1 MDDPKNAVPK
11 LLATSGLHVAYE
23 QNRRIL
29 DRIHPSS
36 EHDWLL
42 LAGDVGEVVADIE
55 RTLRLLSER
64 FAKVVWVP
72 GNHELWT
79 PRHDPVQLTGEQ
91 RYRHLVEICRGLGVI
106 TPEDPYPVWAD
117 PEGAVHIVPL
127 FIGYDYSFMPP
138 GAENKEDALKIAYDK
153 GVVCT
158 DEFLLHPDPYP
169 SRQAWCDARI
179 TETERRLT
187 ALGDG
192 LPTVLVTHYPL
203 VRAPTDVLYPP
214 ELAQW
219 CGTRRTSDWHRR
231 FRATAVVYG
240 HLHIPRTTHHAGVP
254 FEEVSLGY
262 PREWTRHG
270 LLRGPVRRIL
280 PRREA
285 A

>member
-117 PEGAVHIVPL
+117 PEGAVRIVPL

-203 VRAPTDVLYPP
+203 DRAPTDVLYPP
-214 ELAQW
+214 ELAQ
-219 CGTRRTSDWHRR
+219 R
-231 FRATAVVYG
+231 
-240 HLHIPRTTHHAGVP
+240 
-254 FEEVSLGY
+254 
-262 PREWTRHG
+262 
-270 LLRGPVRRIL
+270 
-280 PRREA
+280 
-285 A
+285 